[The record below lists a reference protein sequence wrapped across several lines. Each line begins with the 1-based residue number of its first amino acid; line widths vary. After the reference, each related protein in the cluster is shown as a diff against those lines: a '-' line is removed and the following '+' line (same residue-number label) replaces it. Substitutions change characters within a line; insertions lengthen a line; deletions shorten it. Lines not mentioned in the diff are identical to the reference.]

1 MGIGPACLQLSHLT
15 RIYCFGF
22 SSMQQMQGLTLRD
35 ARFHNANSTIHD
47 GLLTA
52 RQCNLCLQL
61 RGVHVCHLG
70 QVTEVPASKLIAYRR
85 LSCDTPPQKIQMSG
99 IYCENLQ
106 LSYF

>member
-1 MGIGPACLQLSHLT
+1 MHMGIGPACLQLSYLT
-15 RIYCFGF
+15 HIYCFGF
-22 SSMQQMQGLTLRD
+22 SSMQQMQGPTLRD
-35 ARFHNANSTIHD
+35 ARFHNANSTIHGSIHD

-85 LSCDTPPQKIQMSG
+85 LSCDTLPQKIQMLDF
-99 IYCENLQ
+99 YN
-106 LSYF
+106 Y